1 MSNKLTEKEVLKMIR
16 DEFESYGFTTI
27 DVNND
32 VLNIDKDL
40 KQINIKEDDL
50 YNYDLVKSKIN
61 KFVKEEISKAIKN
74 IDWDRFYKL
83 EQKKEKEKI

>member
-61 KFVKEEISKAIKN
+61 KFVKEEI
-74 IDWDRFYKL
+74 
-83 EQKKEKEKI
+83 